1 MPPEVRISGVSLA
14 ISVATIFGGFTPALC
29 THLIHATGNR
39 AIPGARLSFAAALG
53 LIAAVSLSRPREP
66 VMREARSPA

>member
-14 ISVATIFGGFTPALC
+14 ISLATIFGGSTPAIC
-29 THLIHATGNR
+29 TYLIHATGNR
-39 AIPGARLSFAAALG
+39 AIPGAWPSFAAAVG
-53 LIAAVSLSRPREP
+53 LIAAVSLSPPREP